1 MRELTWNEWMNLLSS
16 VRIAAI
22 RVPTYMFKQIEF
34 HENK

>member
-1 MRELTWNEWMNLLSS
+1 MREYMWNEWMNLLSS

-22 RVPTYMFKQIEF
+22 HVPYMFKQIEF